1 MKSFTACLLFAM
13 LAFFTA
19 ACHNGAER
27 VAGPQEQS
35 TETLSRTDLDT
46 AAPTVPPTTD
56 LAPYS
61 PTNQTPIPPTP
72 EAAQTAAGVSA
83 QSETTG
89 DASWFPTDLLPYVDK
104 SERDLLPSITDPMM
118 RYQAMETARQFRDFV
133 IANKKVWGGHPAKS
147 LDNWQST
154 PTQQPSTR

>member
-1 MKSFTACLLFAM
+1 MKSFTSCLLLSM
-13 LAFFTA
+13 LALFTA

-27 VAGPQEQS
+27 IAGPQEQS
-35 TETLSRTDLDT
+35 TETLSRTNRDT
-46 AAPTVPPTTD
+46 DTGTFPPTTES
-56 LAPYS
+56 APSS
-61 PTNQTPIPPTP
+61 PTNQTLVPSVPDP
-72 EAAQTAAGVSA
+72 AQTTATVPT
-83 QSETTG
+83 QSQTAG

-118 RYQAMETARQFRDFV
+118 RYQATETARQFRDFV
-133 IANKKVWGGHPAKS
+133 IANKTVWGGHPAKS